1 MKPLFLGKKRAAFLA
16 LAMLAL
22 SACGG
27 ASDNASSSAALS
39 PSSEESTNSS
49 AIVSSSLSS
58 EASASVGS
66 LESTTTVVESTIV
79 SIHEHRSESYAHD
92 AEHHWHVCSDCNEV
106 YDLADH
112 VFPTDPVITPATC
125 TENGRRVYTC
135 DVCGYQKIEVIQA
148 SHNTSGEYLHD
159 AEHHWKVCPDCQQQ
173 ILVADHEWDEGTPV
187 TLPTKFETGLTRYAC
202 TICGETKE
210 VVVDKLSDMNLNVL
224 FVGSALIRS
233 NTGFTETFAGLSN
246 AIDGR
251 SINYSMKTELTP
263 GSGYNFKALADE
275 TSVLGTN
282 LRDELAD
289 NAYDIII
296 LQITRMMTSGH
307 DSVANAELNHLK
319 AIKTLLEGE
328 TSQIY
333 LLTIP
338 SDDSYSTFEVD
349 ENGNYVKGTTDATTG
364 KVANTAYFSEKAHEF
379 AADLGYGVIDYGCAE
394 IAYEAN
400 ATRLGLTCTK
410 SNASNYLR
418 GACAYESVFKQ
429 AIAENQNYQ
438 HDNTNIPDT
447 ELNYLKR
454 FAAEYNYEHEH
465 VDANT
470 PIHDEAK
477 HWTECTICS
486 HRFNEANHNMVKN
499 ETTAVQASCT
509 QEGFA
514 HFDCD
519 FCGYSKEETYPMVDH
534 EAATT
539 WSKDT
544 DYHWH
549 SCANC
554 DTQLDKAAHTFDQG
568 TISKPATLTEEGEMT
583 YTCTVCGQTKA
594 EVIPMIVH
602 TDHTAA
608 EAYSHDDTH
617 HWHAC
622 TFEGCQEQLDKA
634 PHAYEEEVITKA
646 TRTHGGLKRFTCVC
660 GATYDE
666 EVEMLGTNLLIL
678 GTANVNNYNMDTHL
692 SGLAQEAGYKAVT
705 AEYLT
710 LSSGY
715 SFAAINDTSSDTSYG
730 SRVREKLAE
739 NEYDAIIVSV
749 CRMVTKGSDDVI
761 AAEEAALADVVNLL
775 SSETTEIYLMTFN
788 MGWGS
793 TPSLYSVDAE
803 TGAYV
808 KGAASTYSDVET
820 SNYFD
825 TLAEGWA
832 STYGLKT
839 IRYSSAFVSYASST
853 GSDPA
858 TNVLKYMQGC
868 ILYNSIFNLE
878 VASTSTYHKQIS
890 STYTNKTATN
900 VRAVALEY
908 SCFGAE
914 DVMPI
919 VTMTFV
925 DASWWNTGEAS
936 VNYTLSPAENGC
948 GDFGTE
954 HALYDFV
961 HGYADGVNYWIV
973 KIPAN
978 VTSIQFFRAD
988 NNGGNSD
995 WGARTVVI
1003 DLTARNGMSMWALDD
1018 NAAWYGNGLQAT
1030 GSWID

>member
-1 MKPLFLGKKRAAFLA
+1 MKPLFLGKKWAAFLA
-16 LAMLAL
+16 LSMLAL
-22 SACGG
+22 SACGS
-27 ASDNASSSAALS
+27 APENNSSSAAAS
-39 PSSEESTNSS
+39 PSSEESANSS
-49 AIVSSSLSS
+49 AIVSSSVPS
-58 EASASVGS
+58 EASDSVES
-66 LESTTTVVESTIV
+66 LDSTTPSIESTIV
-79 SIHEHRSESYAHD
+79 SVHEHRCESYTHD

-112 VFPTDPVITPATC
+112 VFSNEPVVTPATC
-125 TENGRRVYTC
+125 TENGQRVYTC
-135 DVCGYQKIEVIQA
+135 DICGYQKSEVIQA
-148 SHNTSGEYLHD
+148 SHDTSGDYLHD
-159 AEHHWKVCPDCQQQ
+159 ADHHWKVCPDCQQQ

-202 TICGETKE
+202 TICGETKN
-210 VVVDKLSDMNLNVL
+210 VVVDKLSDMNLNIL

-233 NTGFTETFAGLSN
+233 NSGFTDTFAGLSN

-251 SINYSMKTELTP
+251 TINYSMKNELTP

-275 TSVLGTN
+275 TSTLGSN

-289 NAYDIII
+289 NEFDIIV
-296 LQITRMMTSGH
+296 LQITRMMTLGH

-319 AIKTLLEGE
+319 SIQSLLEGE

-338 SDDSYSTFEVD
+338 SDDSYSTFEAD
-349 ENGNYVKGTTDATTG
+349 EDGNYVKGATDATTG
-364 KVANTAYFSEKAHEF
+364 KAANTAYFSNKAHAF
-379 AADLGYGVIDYGCAE
+379 ADELGYGVIDYGCAE

-400 ATRLGLTCTK
+400 ATRLGFTCTK

-429 AIAENQNYQ
+429 AIPADQEYQ

-454 FAAEYNYEHEH
+454 FAAEFNYEHEH

-470 PIHDEAK
+470 PIHDEAH

-486 HRFNEANHNMVKN
+486 HRFNEADHHMVKN
-499 ETTAVQASCT
+499 EATAIPVSCT

-534 EAATT
+534 EAAST
-539 WSKDT
+539 WSKDA

-583 YTCTVCGQTKA
+583 YTCTVCGQTKT

-646 TRTHGGLKRFTCVC
+646 TRTHAGLKRFTCVC

-666 EVEMLGTNLLIL
+666 EVEMLDTNLLIL
-678 GTANVNNYNMDTHL
+678 GTANVNNYNMDEHL
-692 SGLAQEAGYKAVT
+692 SGLAEEAGYKEVT
-705 AEYLT
+705 ADYLT
-710 LSSGY
+710 LGSGY

-730 SRVREKLAE
+730 SQVRAKLAE
-739 NEYDAIIVSV
+739 EEYDAIIVSV

-761 AAEEAALADVVNLL
+761 AAEEAALAGVVNLL

-788 MGWGS
+788 MDWGS
-793 TPSLYSVDAE
+793 TPSLYSVNADGNYA
-803 TGAYV
+803 
-808 KGAASTYSDVET
+808 KGSASGFTNQET

-825 TLAEGWA
+825 ELAAGWA
-832 STYGLKT
+832 TTYGLKV
-839 IRYSSAFVSYASST
+839 IRYASAYVAYRSSNSVSDNT
-853 GSDPA
+853 
-858 TNVLKYMQGC
+858 VKYMQGC

-878 VASTSTYHKQIS
+878 IASNSTYHKRIKDS
-890 STYTNKTATN
+890 YSDASAAA
-900 VRAVALEY
+900 VRAAMFPY
-908 SCFGAE
+908 SCNGAA

-925 DASWWNTGEAS
+925 DASWWNADAAS
-936 VNYTLSPAENGC
+936 VNFTLEPAENGC
-948 GDFGTE
+948 GDFATE
-954 HALYDFV
+954 HALYDEV

-978 VTSIQFFRAD
+978 AASIQFFRAD

-1003 DLTARNGMSMWALDD
+1003 DLTTRNGMSMWALDN
-1018 NAAWYGNGLQAT
+1018 NAAWYGNGAQAT
-1030 GSWID
+1030 GSWIA